1 MKEKLREK
9 ERLSANG
16 KKNWPAL
23 VDIKI
28 NTNCGQWA

>member
-9 ERLSANG
+9 ERLFANG
-16 KKNWPAL
+16 KKNWSAS
-23 VDIKI
+23 VDI